1 MYDSEQ
7 MREPIT
13 RLTNKKLMKKSR
25 DITKTYPLKSFISKI
40 RRLADDLE
48 KGEQFTIQIANERIK
63 VPKNAVVN
71 IEHERVD
78 DVEEIEF
85 QIVWKH
91 I

>member
-1 MYDSEQ
+1 
-7 MREPIT
+7 
-13 RLTNKKLMKKSR
+13 MKKSR
-25 DITKTYPLKSFISKI
+25 DITKTYPRKSFISKI

-71 IEHERVD
+71 IEHERGD
-78 DVEEIEF
+78 DGEEIEF